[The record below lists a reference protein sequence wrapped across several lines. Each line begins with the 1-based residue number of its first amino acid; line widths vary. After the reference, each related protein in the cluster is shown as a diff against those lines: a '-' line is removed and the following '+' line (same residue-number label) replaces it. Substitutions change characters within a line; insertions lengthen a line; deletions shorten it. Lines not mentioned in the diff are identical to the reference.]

1 MGSIKH
7 KKIQSI
13 SSIFNHV
20 SISLGLVAW
29 DLQWKTRLISIVP
42 NPIKIVV
49 VVVVIVAKIL
59 SRSVTAEIFLIWANV
74 IRRNVARTMSP

>member
-1 MGSIKH
+1 MEDRGWVYEKGWMGSIKH

-29 DLQWKTRLISIVP
+29 DLQWKTRLISIVS
-42 NPIKIVV
+42 NLDKVV
-49 VVVVIVAKIL
+49 VVV
-59 SRSVTAEIFLIWANV
+59 SVVVFVKKKVCPKCFW
-74 IRRNVARTMSP
+74 